1 RAGEGLEPA
10 SATRV
15 RETRAGRWMVVRL
28 SHGTYVTYPAC
39 SIVWRAQRML
49 STSVAS
55 RGGPGVARS
64 RESGQ
69 AWSPEVSMIDRARG
83 GGPVVSRR
91 VLLLGGASAVLLGAC
106 GQPGSRS
113 TMTPPPTSASH
124 TESPTPATGE
134 PSGTPTP
141 SGSPTPSAQPTSPP
155 TESPPPVPVRA
166 PARHVSDVL
175 PGAPANA
182 VALTFDDGPHPVW
195 SPRILGLLA
204 RYGIPATFFMIGKSV
219 QAHPDLA
226 RRTLAEAHAVGNH
239 TYDHPLPF
247 TVLSRARMDAEIGDT
262 QQAIA
267 GATGYTPRL

>member
-1 RAGEGLEPA
+1 
-10 SATRV
+10 
-15 RETRAGRWMVVRL
+15 
-28 SHGTYVTYPAC
+28 
-39 SIVWRAQRML
+39 
-49 STSVAS
+49 
-55 RGGPGVARS
+55 
-64 RESGQ
+64 
-69 AWSPEVSMIDRARG
+69 
-83 GGPVVSRR
+83 
-91 VLLLGGASAVLLGAC
+91 
-106 GQPGSRS
+106 
-113 TMTPPPTSASH
+113 MTPPPTSASH

-267 GATGYTPRL
+267 GATGYTPRLFRAPGGEWNAAGLSSAAAHGMIPVGWDVDPKDWSRPDSSVIVQRLSVARAGDILLCHDGGGDRSETLAALDQVLPVLLGRGYRFVALAPTGG